1 MNNTLLM
8 VNIPLDRFFLQ
19 VVRKA
24 IAKSLTV
31 LNEKRRAVAKES
43 WKKKKWTP
51 KDLKY
56 KGTKAHRLGLTKHQK
71 SLQTVRAAKKAAN
84 FPLRKYSVL
93 E

>member
-1 MNNTLLM
+1 MTNTLLM
-8 VNIPLDRFFLQ
+8 VNIPLDHFFIQ

-31 LNEKRRAVAKES
+31 LNEKRRSAAKDE